1 MQACSKCGSAE
12 TAVVGQST
20 HPSLVFVRCNAC
32 GHLYG
37 ATTWV
42 ELRPSVISISVPQG
56 SVT

>member
-12 TAVVGQST
+12 TSLVAQST
-20 HPSLVFVRCNAC
+20 KPSLSIVRCNAC

-42 ELRPSVISISVPQG
+42 APRPSVISISVPQG